1 MSLGQ
6 PDLDVELQPGSVL
19 YVPRGVWHEVEAS
32 QSSLSLNIAF
42 PTHTWIDVV
51 IPIIRRALIRHSLWR
66 ENAYGMLHSRS
77 SHVSSSVMDQLEAM
91 FDRLPEDLSTIKSE
105 NFRRS
110 QFCGLVGLL
119 HRNLFTSFAIFPL
132 EGKVSEYRVE
142 FVHPNM
148 SKVFETI
155 VSSDIAV
162 LNWVME
168 QERPFTISE
177 LNRQFPNYERSEI
190 SRIVDLAI
198 RGGLLLANSD

>member
-1 MSLGQ
+1 
-6 PDLDVELQPGSVL
+6 
-19 YVPRGVWHEVEAS
+19 
-32 QSSLSLNIAF
+32 
-42 PTHTWIDVV
+42 
-51 IPIIRRALIRHSLWR
+51 
-66 ENAYGMLHSRS
+66 
-77 SHVSSSVMDQLEAM
+77 MDQLEAM